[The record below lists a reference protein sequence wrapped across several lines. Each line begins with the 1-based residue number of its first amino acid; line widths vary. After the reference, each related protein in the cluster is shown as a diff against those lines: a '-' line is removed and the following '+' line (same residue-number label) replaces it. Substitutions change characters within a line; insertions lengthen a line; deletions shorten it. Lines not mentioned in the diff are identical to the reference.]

1 MEFDFDKESKKPLV
15 RKIVISSIIWIVE
28 IAFVV
33 ALAYLIVNYALE
45 KTTMLGESMETT
57 LKDQDKIII
66 NKFAYKFS
74 KPERFDI
81 VVFKQTNKEHSYFNI
96 KRIIGLPGETIQ
108 IENGKIYIG
117 GKIIEEPIV
126 TEAMHNS
133 GLAAEEMKLD
143 DNEYFVLGD
152 NRNNSEDSRFAN
164 IGNILFDDII
174 GKAWIRTNDFDFVNN
189 INKKNLETGNNSL
202 ESDEEKSQDG
212 NTSEGN
218 GAE

>member
-1 MEFDFDKESKKPLV
+1 MDFDFDKESKKPLV

-96 KRIIGLPGETIQ
+96 KRIIGLPGETVQ

-117 GKIIEEPIV
+117 GKILEEPMV
-126 TEAMHNS
+126 TEAIHNS

-174 GKAWIRTNDFDFVNN
+174 GKAWMRTNDFDFVNN
-189 INKKNLETGNNSL
+189 LNKKNLDTGSNSL
-202 ESDEEKSQDG
+202 ESDEQNSQDE
-212 NTSEGN
+212 NTAG
-218 GAE
+218 GK